1 MKLNQD
7 DKPHKELNQNLFLIT
22 AKQNYTDFNSL
33 IDYLNN
39 HQDKVESAL
48 INYGA
53 VAIRGYEVKTLE
65 HF

>member
-22 AKQNYTDFNSL
+22 AKQNCTDFDSL

-39 HQDKVESAL
+39 HQDEVESAL
-48 INYGA
+48 INLSL
-53 VAIRGYEVKTLE
+53 I
-65 HF
+65 HI